1 MVVSMEVLQQ
11 TQAAFCGAV
20 AVSLVLMHEAH
31 PKRLS
36 DAGLKTR
43 RVGSLDVVKPKLS
56 RRQPGMRP
64 EGVAVTDVKSVT
76 VLKPAIA
83 AAAWQSDSWVIVV
96 SPAAS
101 HVSALG
107 FCDV

>member
-1 MVVSMEVLQQ
+1 MVSSTRVLQQ

-31 PKRLS
+31 PNRLS
-36 DAGLKTR
+36 VAGLKTR

-56 RRQPGMRP
+56 RTQPGMRP

-76 VLKPAIA
+76 EPKLAIA
-83 AAAWQSDSWVIVV
+83 AWQLASVVIAV
-96 SPAAS
+96 SPASA
-101 HVSALG
+101 HVALVG
-107 FCDV
+107 CCDA